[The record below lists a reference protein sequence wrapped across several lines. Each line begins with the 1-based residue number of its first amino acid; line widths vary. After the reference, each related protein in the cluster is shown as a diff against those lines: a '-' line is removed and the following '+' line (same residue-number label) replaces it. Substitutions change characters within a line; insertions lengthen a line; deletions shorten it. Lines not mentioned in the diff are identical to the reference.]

1 MINAEKNYRFLK
13 LLRAEGYI
21 DDHIVEDLKNKDI
34 DIVSYLIDTK
44 KITEEQ
50 LLQVYSKIFKLV
62 DSHGDVVNVNKI
74 NRSLFDVFSKDFI
87 IKNKVIPI
95 SMSDDTVLIATYIP
109 YIDENQ
115 IKYITKA
122 QHIIVWYTTPSKIK
136 NIIDNIF
143 HSSSDINLS
152 NEDIYIEV
160 QEEYDINIE
169 KLAEQ
174 SNESAIVKL
183 ADSILYRAV
192 KNEASDIHIEPQEKE
207 IVLRFRMDGILKK
220 VDSFPITIKDPLI
233 SRFKILSN
241 LDISE
246 RRKPQDGIIK
256 IKIAGRKV
264 QLRISTLPTVFGEK
278 IVMRVQFPDEF
289 STLKLE
295 LLGFE
300 EDEVA
305 KLRETYSKPYGIIL
319 VVGPTGSGKTT
330 TLYSIL
336 QELNKEEVNIVT
348 AEDPVEINIP
358 GLNQVQIDE
367 KAGRTFEAVLRSF
380 LRQDPDIMLIGEI
393 RDAITAEIAIKSS
406 LTGHLVLSTLHVNDA
421 PSTIARLMDMG
432 IEPFLISSSL
442 LAISAQ
448 RLVRKLCPYCKI
460 PYEPTKEKIEYYK
473 ITEKVIYKANPE
485 GCPKCNHLGYKGRTV
500 IAELLFVDNE
510 TREAISQRK
519 TTEEI
524 RELAIKKGM
533 KTLFESGIMKVNKG
547 ITSLEEVLRVSIET

>member
-1 MINAEKNYRFLK
+1 MTVIEKNVRFLK
-13 LLRAEGYI
+13 LLQSEGLI
-21 DDHIVEDLKNKDI
+21 DSSIVEDLKDKDI
-34 DIVSYLIDTK
+34 DIVSYLIETK
-44 KITEEQ
+44 KIKEEE
-50 LLQVYSKIFKLV
+50 LLNIYSKMFKFV
-62 DSHGDVVNVNKI
+62 DKDGSVVDINKI
-74 NRSLFDVFSKDFI
+74 DKNLFNLFPQSFI
-87 IKNKVIPI
+87 LKNKIIPV
-95 SMSDDTVLIATYIP
+95 SMSENSVTIATYIP

-115 IKYITKA
+115 IKYITRK
-122 QHIIVWYTTPSKIK
+122 QNVVVWYTSPSKIK
-136 NIIDNIF
+136 KVLDDAL
-143 HSSSDINLS
+143 HTSSAMNLRE
-152 NEDIYIEV
+152 EDVYIEI
-160 QEEYDINIE
+160 EKEYDINIE
-169 KLAEQ
+169 KLTEQ
-174 SNESAIVKL
+174 SSESAIVKL

-192 KNEASDIHIEPQEKE
+192 QNGASDIHIEPQEKE
-207 IVLRFRMDGILKK
+207 VILRFRIDGVLKK
-220 VDSFPITIKDPLI
+220 MDSFPANIKEPLI

-256 IKIAGRKV
+256 LKISNRKV
-264 QLRISTLPTVFGEK
+264 QLRVSTLPTIYGEK

-289 STLKLE
+289 SSLKLE

-300 EDEVA
+300 EDEVE
-305 KLRETYSKPYGIIL
+305 KLREAYNRPYGIIL

-367 KAGRTFEAVLRSF
+367 KVGRTFEAVLRSF

-393 RDAITAEIAIKSS
+393 RDNITAEIAIKSS

-460 PYEPTKEKIEYYK
+460 PYEPTKQEKEYYK
-473 ITEKVIYKANPE
+473 ITTDIIYKANKE
-485 GCPKCNHLGYKGRTV
+485 GCEHCNHLGYKGRTV

-510 TREAISQRK
+510 IREVISQGK

-533 KTLFESGIMKVNKG
+533 KTLFDSGILKVNKG
-547 ITSLEEVLRVSIET
+547 ITSLEEVLRVSMEN

>member
-1 MINAEKNYRFLK
+1 MVDTERNLRFLRF
-13 LLRAEGYI
+13 LQNEGLI
-21 DDHIVEDLKNKDI
+21 DDSIVQDLKNKDI
-34 DIVSYLIDTK
+34 DIVSYLVETK
-44 KITEEQ
+44 KITEQ
-50 LLQVYSKIFKLV
+50 DLLNAYSKMFRLV
-62 DSHGDVVNVNKI
+62 DKNGTIVNVDKIDKNLVNLFPHDFIVKNKI
-74 NRSLFDVFSKDFI
+74 
-87 IKNKVIPI
+87 IPI
-95 SMSDDTVLIATYIP
+95 SMSDNTITVATYLP

-115 IKYITKA
+115 IKYITKR
-122 QHIIVWYTTPSKIK
+122 QNVIIWHSTPSKIK
-136 NIIDNIF
+136 SVIDSIIQ
-143 HSSSDINLS
+143 SSGTIDLS
-152 NEDIYIEV
+152 TEEVYIEV
-160 QEEYDINIE
+160 QQEYDINIE

-192 KNEASDIHIEPQEKE
+192 RDGASDIHIEPQEKE
-207 IVLRFRMDGILKK
+207 IVLRFRIDGMLKK
-220 VDSFPITIKDPLI
+220 MDIYPTNIKEALV
-233 SRFKILSN
+233 SRFKILAN

-246 RRKPQDGIIK
+246 RRKPQDGVIK
-256 IKIAGRKV
+256 VRISNKKV
-264 QLRISTLPTVFGEK
+264 QLRVSTLPTIFGEK

-448 RLVRKLCPYCKI
+448 RLVRKLCPHCKV
-460 PYEPTKEKIEYYK
+460 PYEPTKEKREYYG
-473 ITEKVIYKANPE
+473 ITADIIYKANKQ
-485 GCPKCNHLGYKGRTV
+485 GCEHCNHLGYKGRTV
-500 IAELLFVDNE
+500 IAELMFVDNE
-510 TREAISQRK
+510 IREAINQRK
-519 TTEEI
+519 ATKEI
-524 RELAIKKGM
+524 RELAVKKGM
-533 KTLFESGIMKVNKG
+533 KTLFQSGIIKVNKG
-547 ITSLEEVLRVSIET
+547 ITSLEEVLRVSIQD

>member
-1 MINAEKNYRFLK
+1 MHDIEKNLRFLK
-13 LLRAEGYI
+13 FLRNEGLI
-21 DDHIVEDLKNKDI
+21 DDTTVQDLKDKDI

-44 KITEEQ
+44 KITEED
-50 LLQVYSKIFKLV
+50 LLKAYSKIFKLV
-62 DSHGDVVNVNKI
+62 DKNGDVVSIDKIDKNLVN
-74 NRSLFDVFSKDFI
+74 LFSKDFI
-87 IKNKVIPI
+87 VKNKIVPI
-95 SMSDDTVLIATYIP
+95 SMSENSITLATYIP
-109 YIDENQ
+109 YIDENP
-115 IKYITKA
+115 IKYITKK
-122 QHIIVWYTTPSKIK
+122 QNVIIWYTTPSKIK

-152 NEDIYIEV
+152 NEEIYIEV

-169 KLAEQ
+169 KLAQE

-207 IVLRFRMDGILKK
+207 IVLRFRIDGLLKK
-220 VDSFPITIKDPLI
+220 VDSFPVTIKDPLI
-233 SRFKILSN
+233 SRFKIMSN

-256 IKIAGRKV
+256 IRIAGRKV
-264 QLRISTLPTVFGEK
+264 QLRVSTLPTVFGEK

-289 STLKLE
+289 SALKLE

-367 KAGRTFEAVLRSF
+367 KVGRTFEAVLRSF

-393 RDAITAEIAIKSS
+393 RDAITAEIAVKSS

-460 PYEPTKEKIEYYK
+460 PYEPTREKREYYK
-473 ITEKVIYKANPE
+473 ITEKVIYKANQE

-510 TREAISQRK
+510 IREAISQRK

-524 RELAIKKGM
+524 RQLAIKKGM